1 MKQFSPFLIVA
12 ALITL
17 PWFLHPGYLLL
28 LDWTGVPHPH
38 ISLDPT
44 GGIAGTP
51 IQIAWVGLST
61 VIASSLAQK
70 ILVLAML
77 ILAGSAT
84 YRLAYFLLSHKLA
97 SIIAGI
103 FMMTNAFVFNRLQM
117 GHIYLLYAYAL
128 TPYAIYL
135 VLCFLQQPSN
145 KKALQAGIGCSAVI
159 LLSIHHTILLPILI
173 VLFAWHT
180 QKMQRYSRTQYVAL
194 LGPYI
199 AALLAILAVAY
210 INPASQLATISS
222 KDIAVFAPRAQ
233 CTPQLLTDTLFL
245 SSQWRNPHAVS
256 LPCSNRIIFYASN
269 ICLLGVMVIGA
280 WKNKK
285 LLVGAITLILL
296 TNIPFIPAMRDSAKY
311 LADLALIE
319 AALLAYGITHIQKK
333 IHSSHIYIIILIATL
348 LAGSS
353 IYWGLD
359 NTIIP
364 KNYPNSWYVFN
375 QTLAKLPEKPRVLFL
390 PWHLYMPFDFTNQA
404 TIADP
409 AKLFFTNGSIL
420 QGDNLEMQQGD
431 AFITTESTSPESQ
444 EINHALAQI
453 STPDFSSS
461 FLAMIKEQHITYI
474 ALAHGSPEEA
484 LYKNTLQKLPYV
496 SLSVDSPG
504 LTVWQFGE

>member
-1 MKQFSPFLIVA
+1 MKQFFPFLIVA
-12 ALITL
+12 VLITL

-28 LDWTGVPHPH
+28 LDWTGIPHPH

-51 IQIAWVGLST
+51 IQIAWTMLST
-61 VIASSLAQK
+61 VIESSFAQK

-77 ILAGSAT
+77 MLAGGAT
-84 YRLAYFLLSHKLA
+84 YRLTYFLLSNKLA

-103 FMMTNAFVFNRLQM
+103 FMVTNAFVFNRLQM

-135 VLCFLQQPSN
+135 VLCFLQQPSS

-173 VLFAWHT
+173 ILFAWHT
-180 QKMQRYSRTQYVAL
+180 QKIQHYSRTQYIAL

-199 AALLAILAVAY
+199 ATLLAILAVAY
-210 INPASQLATISS
+210 INPASQLATISL

-233 CTPQLLTDTLFL
+233 CTPQLATDTVFL

-256 LPCSNRIIFYASN
+256 LPCSNKIIFYASN
-269 ICLLGVMVIGA
+269 IFLLGVMLIGA
-280 WKNKK
+280 WNNKK
-285 LLVGAITLILL
+285 LFIGAIILVLL
-296 TNIPFIPAMRDSAKY
+296 TDIPFIPAMRDSAKY

-319 AALLAYGITHIQKK
+319 AALLAYGIVHLQKK
-333 IHSSHIYIIILIATL
+333 YGSVSSILILLCTL

-353 IYWGLD
+353 IYWGLS
-359 NTIIP
+359 NTITP
-364 KNYPNSWYVFN
+364 KIYPQSWYAFN

-409 AKLFFTNGSIL
+409 AKLFFTNGSII
-420 QGDNLEMQQGD
+420 QGDNLEMRQGD
-431 AFITTESTSPESQ
+431 AFIVTESTSPESQ

-461 FLAMIKEQHITYI
+461 FLKMLKEQHISYI

-484 LYKNTLQKLPYV
+484 LYKNTFKKLPYV
-496 SLSVDSPG
+496 SLLVDSPG
-504 LTVWQFGE
+504 LTIWQFGE

>member
-1 MKQFSPFLIVA
+1 MKQFFPFLVVA

-28 LDWTGVPHPH
+28 LDWTGIPHPQ

-44 GGIAGTP
+44 GGIAGIP
-51 IQIAWVGLST
+51 IQIAWAGLST

-77 ILAGSAT
+77 MLAGCAT
-84 YRLAYFLLSHKLA
+84 YRLAYFLLSNKLA

-103 FMMTNAFVFNRLQM
+103 FMITNAFVFNRLQM

-145 KKALQAGIGCSAVI
+145 KKALWAGIGCSAVI
-159 LLSIHHTILLPILI
+159 LLSIHHIILLPILI
-173 VLFAWHT
+173 ALFTWHAHNIRRYPHT
-180 QKMQRYSRTQYVAL
+180 QYIAL
-194 LGPYI
+194 FGPYI

-210 INPASQLATISS
+210 INPASQLATISF

-245 SSQWRNPHAVS
+245 SSQWRNPQAVS

-269 ICLLGVMVIGA
+269 IFLLGVMVIGA
-280 WKNKK
+280 WSNKK

-296 TNIPFIPAMRDSAKY
+296 TDIPFMPAMRDSAKY

-319 AALLAYGITHIQKK
+319 AILLAYGTVHLQKK
-333 IHSSHIYIIILIATL
+333 YGSALSVLILASTL

-353 IYWGLD
+353 VYWGLS
-359 NTIIP
+359 NSITP
-364 KNYPNSWYVFN
+364 KIYPQSWYAFN

-409 AKLFFTNGSIL
+409 AKLFFTNGSII
-420 QGDNLEMQQGD
+420 QGDKLEMQQGNT
-431 AFITTESTSPESQ
+431 FITTESTSLESR
-444 EINHALAQI
+444 EINRVLAQI
-453 STPDFSSS
+453 GTPDFPNA
-461 FLAMIKEQHITYI
+461 FLTILKEQHVSYI
-474 ALAHGSPEEA
+474 ALAHSSPEEA
-484 LYKNTLQKLPYV
+484 LYKNTLQKLPYA
-496 SLSVDSPG
+496 SLLIDSPG